1 MSNTVPLPSCPA
13 ATYYLAAVPA
23 IAERAC
29 DISSSMAPFST
40 RFPHPARA
48 SSDATYFTQLL
59 VLPSGQVLFVDGSTT
74 VQLYTPASS
83 PTYNPT
89 WAPTI
94 TSVSSTIENSATY
107 SISGTQFNGLSQGT
121 AFGDESQNATN
132 YPLVRITNN
141 ATGHVFYCKTHD
153 HSSMGVATGATL
165 VSTNFD
171 VPATVESGASSIQ
184 VVANGIPSAAV
195 AITVASTAP
204 PTIASV
210 SPNTGPMAGGTAVT
224 IAGTNFAAG
233 ATVTFGGGAATGVSV
248 TASSITAT
256 TPAHAAGAVS
266 VVVTNP
272 GGAEATLNNGFTYL
286 GAAPTITSLSPTSG
300 SASGGAPVTIS
311 GSNFVSGAT
320 VTFGGTAATVT
331 SITATTIAVTTPAH
345 AAGTVSVVVTNPD
358 GQSATLTNSFS
369 YTTPGPTIKSVSP
382 TSGSRSGGTI
392 VTISGTNF
400 VSGAVVTFGGS
411 KATVESLGS
420 TSIRVRTS
428 SHARGTVNVVVTN
441 PSGQSATLTNGYT
454 YR

>member
-1 MSNTVPLPSCPA
+1 L
-13 ATYYLAAVPA
+13 
-23 IAERAC
+23 
-29 DISSSMAPFST
+29 
-40 RFPHPARA
+40 
-48 SSDATYFTQLL
+48 
-59 VLPSGQVLFVDGSTT
+59 
-74 VQLYTPASS
+74 
-83 PTYNPT
+83 
-89 WAPTI
+89 
-94 TSVSSTIENSATY
+94 NS
-107 SISGTQFNGLSQGT
+107 
-121 AFGDESQNATN
+121 
-132 YPLVRITNN
+132 
-141 ATGHVFYCKTHD
+141 
-153 HSSMGVATGATL
+153 
-165 VSTNFD
+165 
-171 VPATVESGASSIQ
+171 
-184 VVANGIPSAAV
+184 
-195 AITVASTAP
+195 
-204 PTIASV
+204 
-210 SPNTGPMAGGTAVT
+210 
-224 IAGTNFAAG
+224 
-233 ATVTFGGGAATGVSV
+233 
-248 TASSITAT
+248 
-256 TPAHAAGAVS
+256 
-266 VVVTNP
+266 
-272 GGAEATLNNGFTYL
+272 GFTYL